1 MTKNDVFS
9 LVRDSNMEDSDP
21 TCAVAQIKN
30 KTQQC
35 FESRKNANC
44 LLDIIAYSEVYIYY
58 LFEMNIQFS
67 AQRTVLS
74 PFITSIRPKDFIHF
88 PLGIHFCLFSFVY

>member
-44 LLDIIAYSEVYIYY
+44 LLDIIAYSEVYINY

-74 PFITSIRPKDFIHF
+74 PFITSIRPIDFIHF